1 MTDSGGIQEETMVLR
16 IPYLT
21 LRDTT
26 ERPITISQ
34 GTNVLVWNDTE
45 KIIDEAFKIL
55 DGKGKKENCPES
67 WDGKAADR
75 AVEIL
80 VR

>member
-1 MTDSGGIQEETMVLR
+1 MVLR

-55 DGKGKKENCPES
+55 DGKGKKGIVPNLGMGRRQIGQ
-67 WDGKAADR
+67 WR
-75 AVEIL
+75 FW
-80 VR
+80 